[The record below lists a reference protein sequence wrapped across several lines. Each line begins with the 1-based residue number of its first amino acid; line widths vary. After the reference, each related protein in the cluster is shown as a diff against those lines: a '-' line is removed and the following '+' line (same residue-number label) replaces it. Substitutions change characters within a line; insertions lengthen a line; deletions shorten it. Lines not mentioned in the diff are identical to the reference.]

1 MVDPQGDAGFL
12 MSGTSSRV
20 QPMRN
25 YLLRRLLL
33 MIPTLLGITVITFVI
48 MRVAPGEPA
57 AIART
62 SMEGGGPVMQAGGQT
77 DELIRA
83 KKALLGLDKPIPVQY
98 LIWVRRVMT
107 LDFGESFFYH
117 QPVWTVIAEHIWPT
131 LQINILTI
139 VLVYL
144 TAIPLGVGQA
154 VRRGKLF
161 DRATTVA
168 TFALYASPTY
178 WIGPMLLI
186 FLCNPQYCN
195 WFPSNGL
202 NRQFAEELAFFP
214 WLGDRLYHLVLPI
227 LCQSYGALAYL
238 SKQSRSGLLENLR
251 ADYVRTARAKGVSQW
266 SAVFRHA
273 LRNSVIP
280 IITIM
285 AMILP
290 SLIGGSIIIEM
301 IFSIQGMGWLGFN
314 AILQRDYPMI
324 MATATI
330 AAFLTLIGLLLQDL
344 LYAWLDPRI
353 SYE

>member
-1 MVDPQGDAGFL
+1 
-12 MSGTSSRV
+12 
-20 QPMRN
+20 MRN
-25 YLLRRLLL
+25 YLFRRLLL